1 MIVQIFDRNSL
12 PLWRGLGGGEDNNHP
27 HGDGANLTETV
38 PFENLRVL

>member
-12 PLWRGLGGGEDNNHP
+12 PLWRGLGGEDNNHP
-27 HGDGANLTETV
+27 HEDGANLTETV